1 MKTWHYVAIGGAVL
15 VVAYV
20 VFSPKSTILKGSSS
34 SNSGWGSTLTGAGT
48 AASGFADLW
57 GAVSKSFGSGEKDA
71 GEDNDG
77 TGE

>member
-15 VVAYV
+15 VGAYL

-34 SNSGWGSTLTGAGT
+34 SNSGWGSTLTGAGK
-48 AASGFADLW
+48 AAEGFADLW
-57 GAVSKSFGSGEKDA
+57 GVISKSVGGDSEDA
-71 GEDNDG
+71 ADSNDG